1 MFLAMYH
8 LFRMFGISLIR
19 IIKQPHPKLYPQHI
33 CYTAINRLH
42 GNLSFTNS
50 LPKRTNE
57 VLGQSKV
64 STHIQSRIYYLGSSI
79 YSIGSHLMLGIKK
92 FYRFTVRHYITF
104 EAPFVAKYFSKEMIA
119 SGNRFTIIV
128 IIRTHN
134 SQCSGFAESLA
145 ERFDIKSSHLTRCYV
160 WIGTGTGI
168 TPTDRDTIYCKVFG
182 SGNQPFLLKSF
193 NHPFSK
199 FSHQKR
205 ILSITFYYTSPTR
218 ILCNIQNRRINISIT

>member
-1 MFLAMYH
+1 MFLAMHH
-8 LFRMFGISLIR
+8 LFRMFCISFIR
-19 IIKQPHPKLYPQHI
+19 IIKQSHPKLHPQHI
-33 CYTAINRLH
+33 SYTAINRLH

-57 VLGQSKV
+57 VLGQSKI
-64 STHIQSRIYYLGSSI
+64 STHIQSCIYYLGSSI
-79 YSIGSHLMLGIKK
+79 YSIGSYVMLGIEKLH
-92 FYRFTVRHYITF
+92 RFTIRHYITF
-104 EAPFVAKYFSKEMIA
+104 EAPFMAKYFSKEMIA

-128 IIRTHN
+128 IIRTHD

-145 ERFDIKSSHLTRCYV
+145 ERFDIKSPHLARCYM

-182 SGNQPFLLKSF
+182 SGNQSFLLKSF

-199 FSHQKR
+199 LSHQKR
-205 ILSITFYYTSPTR
+205 IFSIAFYYTSPTR